1 MEMVTDEKTSKRKQ
15 FLLIFV
21 VVGIY
26 FANVFCRS
34 TVGANITNFA
44 DEYGISENQTS
55 IVSLISTFFF
65 FAYGVG
71 QITNSFFITKYN
83 KRFSLSIPVFVYGI
97 LTLLMFF
104 KWNFGVYKFIW
115 AGSGICCSFLW
126 MSIMK
131 ILSENLDDKYLN
143 RASLLLSTG
152 GGIGGASCY
161 FLSSLF
167 THLNHYRLVFLVGGI
182 MLLFFI
188 TFFFIISWNYK
199 CSPKEY
205 DNPDAVEKKYEKI
218 TRPKFA
224 FIILTALII
233 FAPISNIGC
242 ESLKTWTPSILK
254 KGFDLPSTIAIFF
267 GGVLPLVVPIYSPI
281 TIIAHR
287 KIRAKYQAIIA
298 TVMTITSISMGLVL
312 LALNYR
318 QLALFIILVSIGC
331 LCFAILNGIL
341 TNLLML
347 EIRNYYD
354 SGALSGVMNGAAH
367 IGSVLS
373 TYVVKVIVEKTEW
386 NVLFIILC
394 SCALFVAIISATV
407 FLVFRKKPEYSRFL

>member
-1 MEMVTDEKTSKRKQ
+1 MEAVIDEKASKRKQ
-15 FLLIFV
+15 ILLIVV

-34 TVGANITNFA
+34 TVGANITNIA
-44 DEYGISENQTS
+44 DEYGIPNNLTS

-71 QITNSFFITKYN
+71 QIINSFFITKYN
-83 KRFSLSIPVFVYGI
+83 KRLSLSIPVFIYGI

-104 KWNFGVYKFIW
+104 KWDLGVYKFIW
-115 AGSGICCSFLW
+115 AGSGLCCSFLW

-143 RASLLLSTG
+143 RASLFLTTG

-161 FLSSLF
+161 FLSSVF
-167 THLNHYRLVFLVGGI
+167 THINHYRLVFLVGAS
-182 MLLFFI
+182 MLLFFVS
-188 TFFFIISWNYK
+188 FFFIISKNYK

-205 DNPDAVEKKYEKI
+205 DNPDAIEKKYEKI
-218 TRPKFA
+218 PRPKFA
-224 FIILTALII
+224 FIILTVLIL
-233 FAPISNIGC
+233 FAPISNIGV
-242 ESLKTWTPSILK
+242 ESLKFWTPSILK
-254 KGFDLPSTIAIFF
+254 DGFNLPSTIAIFF
-267 GGVLPLVVPIYSPI
+267 GGVLPLIITIYSPI

-287 KIRAKYQAIIA
+287 KIRAKYQAIIT

-318 QLALFIILVSIGC
+318 QLAFFIFLVSIGC
-331 LCFAILNGIL
+331 LGFAILNGIL
-341 TNLLML
+341 TNLLII

-354 SGALSGVMNGAAH
+354 SGALSGVTNGAAH

-394 SCALFVAIISATV
+394 ACAAFVAVISAAV
-407 FLVFRKKPEYSRFL
+407 FITFRKKPEYSRFL